1 MEEKK
6 VYLEDIAEE
15 VSENDEDVN
24 MHVVTTGSSTYSL
37 QKTLLLA
44 HGKSMEEKVEMG
56 GGQDGVERCEKQ
68 EEMEIGE
75 DIDAENEKTLGLIN
89 YKYDLPEVAFLFHK
103 LNQHSKH
110 RYSLVQN
117 RKEEE
122 RVSSKKE
129 RGNKVTTNVN
139 DINATSVKTQ
149 TELQIEE
156 IEFKLK
162 KRLEENEEEMKE
174 MIYQRNL
181 NIIRKSFNRWQK
193 VMKREGRFSEI
204 KSFTRNM
211 QNQFL
216 TVCDV
221 ELEQLEQD
229 CHKVGLAWVG

>member
-6 VYLEDIAEE
+6 VCLEAIAEE

-37 QKTLLLA
+37 QKTLLLVP
-44 HGKSMEEKVEMG
+44 GKSMEEVVEMG
-56 GGQDGVERCEKQ
+56 GGQEGVERSEKQ
-68 EEMEIGE
+68 DEMEMGE
-75 DIDAENEKTLGLIN
+75 DVDAENEKTLGLIN

-103 LNQHSKH
+103 LNQLSKH

-129 RGNKVTTNVN
+129 KENKVTTYAN
-139 DINATSVKTQ
+139 DINDASVKTR
-149 TELQIEE
+149 TVLQIEE
-156 IEFKLK
+156 IAFKLK

-204 KSFTRNM
+204 KSFTRNL

-221 ELEQLEQD
+221 ELDQLGQD
-229 CHKVGLAWVG
+229 CNKVGLAWVG